1 MVSKNDGDGKSPG
14 ELLKELSQKQSSIN
28 ARLVAEVEFLREIV
42 RELAKHLSVSEEEWE
57 QIVDRAYSNLEKRKE
72 EIVRTYFDV
81 KNNK

>member
-1 MVSKNDGDGKSPG
+1 MVSRNDGDGKSPG

-42 RELAKHLSVSEEEWE
+42 RELAKHLSVSEEEWK
-57 QIVDRAYSNLEKRKE
+57 QIVDQAYSNLEKRKE
-72 EIVRTYFDV
+72 KIVRTYFDV

>member
-42 RELAKHLSVSEEEWE
+42 RELAKHLSVSEEEWK
-57 QIVDRAYSNLEKRKE
+57 QILQRAYNNLHSRIDEIAQIYIGE
-72 EIVRTYFDV
+72 E
-81 KNNK
+81 NNK